1 MNTNIHPSIDLK
13 QAVSRLDSLPAMP
26 VIAQKLLALKLD
38 TEQDEQQMLLLIA
51 QDPLISARII
61 GLANSPLFGASRKIS
76 TVQDASL
83 LLGLKKVQSVATGLA
98 LMSQMNKSVGRL
110 NIPALWE
117 HNMGIAFAMLAIV
130 HAMPAKLRV
139 NDDLT
144 FLAGMLHDVGY
155 SVLAHLDT
163 ERSDELQ
170 IRMITE
176 PNRLALD
183 IELEIVGL
191 AHDELGAELARHWG
205 LPEDIVAAIR
215 FHHDVS
221 GSDPAQPLARIINL
235 AEKLLP
241 SFGFPELIDT
251 TITPEDW
258 LALGIDPEQAEE
270 VNARVAE
277 QAEQASQFAS
287 SFGG

>member
-1 MNTNIHPSIDLK
+1 MNTNIHPLIDLK

-26 VIAQKLLALKLD
+26 IIAQKLLALKLD
-38 TEQDEQQMLLLIA
+38 SEQDEQQMLLLIA

-155 SVLAHLDT
+155 SVLAHLDA

-191 AHDELGAELARHWG
+191 THDELGAELARHWG
-205 LPEDIVAAIR
+205 LPEEIVTAIR

-221 GSDPAQPLARIINL
+221 RSDPSQPLARIINL

-241 SFGFPELIDT
+241 SFGVPELIDT
-251 TITPEDW
+251 TVTPEDW

-287 SFGG
+287 SFSG